1 MSNYRYQF
9 SDVCEMALC
18 TFISIYNS
26 KEYMKNNIFI
36 QDGTFIHVLR
46 PSRIAARIFSQ
57 EQRNAIYRLIRHNFF
72 PHHTAVGDGI
82 CSRRHWALEKYRG
95 RHGVGFKLITS
106 SPFSTNFN
114 HITYFIKLL

>member
-26 KEYMKNNIFI
+26 KEYMENNIFI

-72 PHHTAVGDGI
+72 PHHTAVGDGR
-82 CSRRHWALEKYRG
+82 CSRIHWALEKYRG